1 LGGEPVVVRAR
12 SLTAAAFEG
21 SVDRKRGTP
30 YSAAATEAF
39 GMVYSGGKKDDIT
52 VLVARVHEVDP
63 LAAEEEEDEW
73 DDDFEEEE
81 E

>member
-1 LGGEPVVVRAR
+1 
-12 SLTAAAFEG
+12 
-21 SVDRKRGTP
+21 
-30 YSAAATEAF
+30 
-39 GMVYSGGKKDDIT
+39 MVYSGGKKDDIT